1 MSRRINGALLALT
14 LLLIGAG
21 MLVLNVHTPL
31 MMDDYDYSFSW
42 ATGERLAGAA
52 DVIASQAAHYR
63 LWGGR
68 SVAHTLAQLFLYWGK
83 PVFNLAN
90 TAMYL
95 LLLLEIA
102 ALARRR
108 GQEIRWW
115 TPLAAHMLLL
125 TLPFFGTV
133 FLWLDGACNYLWCTA
148 LALLPLLV
156 ARSEREGGWF
166 DAGFAHG
173 WLALPL
179 CFLAGW
185 TNENTACGVLAAL
198 LLLLVWDV
206 YRGRTVR
213 FWRVAA
219 LAAQALG
226 VAVLLLAPGNFVRT
240 GAESG
245 RGLLLELAYRFA
257 VTSYCLLRYAGIPAA
272 LTLLLLWRRR
282 GKVACGEG
290 LCLLGA
296 AALLSAYALVG
307 SPQISDRSFT
317 AVAVL
322 TIAALLMAAQDGG
335 KGLTRR
341 SGVCAAVLLA
351 GCAAGVMVFAVWDVR
366 EQEMTWRT
374 QMDAMEAAAAAGET
388 DVTVASVPKRSRFT
402 MAILL
407 ENDPQAWPNSTLS
420 RYYGVRIHGGA
431 AADGGKQGTSG
442 TNL

>member
-1 MSRRINGALLALT
+1 MSRRRGGALLALT

-21 MLVLNVHTPL
+21 MLALNVHTPL

-52 DVIASQAAHYR
+52 DVVASQAAHYR

-108 GQEIRWW
+108 GQAIRWW
-115 TPLAAHMLLL
+115 TPLAAHLLL
-125 TLPFFGTV
+125 VTLPFFGTV

-166 DAGFAHG
+166 DAGFARG
-173 WLALPL
+173 WLALPI

-198 LLLLVWDV
+198 LLLLVWDG
-206 YRGRTVR
+206 YRGRAVR

-226 VAVLLLAPGNFVRT
+226 VAVLLLAPGNFARA

-245 RGLLLELAYRFA
+245 RGLLMELAYRFA

-272 LTLLLLWRRR
+272 LTLWMIWRRR
-282 GKVACGEG
+282 GRLTCGEG

-335 KGLTRR
+335 KGPARQH
-341 SGVCAAVLLA
+341 GAWAAGLLA
-351 GCAAGVMVFAVWDVR
+351 CCTAGVMAFAVWDVR
-366 EQEMTWRT
+366 AQETAWRT
-374 QMDAMEAAAAAGET
+374 QTESMEAAAAAGET

-402 MAILL
+402 MGILL
-407 ENDPQAWPNSTLS
+407 ESDPQAWPNSTLS
-420 RYYGVRIHGGA
+420 RYYGVRVHGDA
-431 AADGGKQGTSG
+431 AADGGKQGENG